1 MDTDLRITYVFA
13 VSNEDINNA
22 TAANDLLEKSTEL
35 KFSVLLGIQELR
47 SNYLR
52 EASTWQRRRNCHD
65 NFDEGTV
72 LSN

>member
-1 MDTDLRITYVFA
+1 MDTDLRITYVFV

-52 EASTWQRRRNCHD
+52 EAST
-65 NFDEGTV
+65 
-72 LSN
+72 